1 VEEASRESLM
11 VGLTGCSRHWSL
23 VDEMKGTRLVLF
35 HAAVEAPDFQRVQNI
50 FGVTCD

>member
-1 VEEASRESLM
+1 M

-23 VDEMKGTRLVLF
+23 ADEMNGTRLVLF

-50 FGVTCD
+50 FGVTFL